1 MTGRERLLSALNHQ
15 TPDKIPVDFNATGV
29 TGMHV
34 TNVTALREY
43 WGLARQPVKVW
54 EPYQMLGWLDDDLL
68 DALGIDVQ
76 GLFSRNNMFG
86 FPNQNW
92 KNFRTFWGQEVLVP
106 GEFNTTFDSNGDL
119 LIYPQGDQTAA
130 PSGRM
135 PVNGFYFDAIVRQKH
150 FDEENLNP
158 ADNQEEFELIAEVD
172 LAHFRRELD
181 RLADSSRGLIG
192 NLGGTGIGDIALVPA
207 PFLKDPRGIR
217 DITEWYVST
226 VARQDYLHAIFSHQ
240 VEIAL
245 QNLEKI
251 NAVIGDRIDVVFIC
265 GTDFGTQTSSFCSL
279 ETFDRLY
286 APYYKKI
293 NHWVHQ
299 HTGWKTF
306 KHSCGAVEPFM
317 SKFIEVGFDVINP
330 VQCSATGMDP
340 KRLKANYGEH
350 LVFWGGGVDTQKT
363 LPFGNPE
370 AVRREV
376 LERCE
381 IFAPHGGFVFNAI
394 HNIQPNTPV
403 ENIVAMFMA
412 VKEFNGEK

>member
-1 MTGRERLLSALNHQ
+1 MTGRERLRRALNHQ
-15 TPDKIPVDFNATGV
+15 TPDKIPVDFSATGV

-34 TNVTALREY
+34 TNVAALRKHL
-43 WGLARQPVKVW
+43 GLGLQPVKVW
-54 EPYQMLGWLDDDLL
+54 EPYQMLGWLDGDLL

-86 FPNQNW
+86 FPNQDW
-92 KNFRTFWGQEVLVP
+92 KEFRTLWGQEVLVP
-106 GEFNTTFDSNGDL
+106 GDFNTTRDANGDL
-119 LIYPQGDQTAA
+119 LIYPAGDLSVA

-135 PVNGFYFDAIVRQKH
+135 PVNGFYFDSTRRQNH
-150 FDEENLNP
+150 FDEDRLNP
-158 ADNQEEFELIAEVD
+158 VDNQEEFKLLEEKD

-181 RLADSSRGLIG
+181 RLADSERGLVG

-217 DITEWYVST
+217 DVTEWYIST
-226 VARQDYLHAIFSHQ
+226 VTRQDYLHAIFSHQ

-265 GTDFGTQTSSFCSL
+265 GTDFGTQSSSFCSPA
-279 ETFDRLY
+279 TFDSLY

-293 NHWVHQ
+293 NQWVHT

-317 SKFIEVGFDVINP
+317 SKFIESGFDVINP
-330 VQCSATGMDP
+330 VQCSAAGMDP

-363 LPFGNPE
+363 LPFGTPA

-403 ENIVAMFMA
+403 DNILAMFDA
-412 VKEFNGEK
+412 VKEFNGE